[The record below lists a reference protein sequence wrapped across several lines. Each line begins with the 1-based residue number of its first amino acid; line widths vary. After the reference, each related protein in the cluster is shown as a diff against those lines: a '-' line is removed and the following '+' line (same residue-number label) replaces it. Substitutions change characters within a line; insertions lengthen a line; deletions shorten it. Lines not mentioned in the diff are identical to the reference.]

1 VPASRS
7 RPRVRRAHRKAGLD
21 PYTVSLASVGLF
33 CFVTAVLTL
42 LAQPSWDTPVFD
54 EPLGA
59 FLLGG
64 LGGIVTLAA
73 SPGRARRL
81 RVRTPARLA
90 AITAY
95 RLVAACLMGGLGYA
109 VVSAASGASGLVF
122 PGWLPAAGA
131 AMFGILELALNDVL
145 LKLLGCIEPGEID
158 AGIS

>member
-7 RPRVRRAHRKAGLD
+7 RRRARRAHRKAGLD
-21 PYTVSLASVGLF
+21 PYTVCLASVGLV
-33 CFVTAVLTL
+33 CFVVAVLTL
-42 LAQPSWDTPVFD
+42 LARPSWNTPVFD

-59 FLLGG
+59 FFMGG

-73 SPGRARRL
+73 SPARARRL
-81 RVRTPARLA
+81 RVRTPTRLA
-90 AITAY
+90 AVTAY
-95 RLVAACLMGGLGYA
+95 RLVAACLMGGVGYA

-122 PGWLPAAGA
+122 PGWLPTAGA

-145 LKLLGCIEPGEID
+145 LRMLGCIRPREID